1 MRILSKSVAAV
12 LLFLMLPGF
21 LWAGEC
27 IDWPRVL
34 TKYDIDGM
42 TEGKV
47 VLVEPFTNYTKK
59 TEDEWMDAGLRD
71 LLASMLASSK
81 GLIVLSGLTAK
92 YHPRGTSPDYIVNGM
107 FQHIDNTLR
116 IFIKLMQGSDKKL
129 LAQYAVA
136 APYPQSNELFVRF
149 ADTVKQIAQFL
160 KVGIDD
166 GQLVSIR
173 DATSFAQVY
182 ESYSRGRQLLEK
194 FNMNDIEVAKVWF
207 EQAKRKDYKS
217 PLGYQGM
224 ADLLTFLGYYHKQRK
239 EPFGPYFEQAQSEL
253 VNMQRLAKRSP
264 PIMLLAKKPKRVKE
278 KDIKIENRFLLGYA
292 AFTEGLMSASQANW
306 QQAAEALIRSTTFV
320 PEDAIAW
327 YQLAKIYEKLGN
339 TIEASNALR
348 KAYEV
353 NPCIEK

>member
-1 MRILSKSVAAV
+1 MRILSKGMSAV
-12 LLFLMLPGF
+12 LLFLILPGV
-21 LWAGEC
+21 LRAGEC

-34 TKYDIDGM
+34 TKYEVDAM

-47 VLVEPFTNYTKK
+47 VVIEPFTNYTKK

-92 YHPRGTSPDYIVNGM
+92 YHPRGGNPDYVIGGM
-107 FQHIDNTLR
+107 FQHIDQTLR
-116 IFIKLMQGSDKKL
+116 VFIKLMQGDDKKL
-129 LAQYAVA
+129 LAQYAIAVD
-136 APYPQSNELFVRF
+136 YPQSNELFMRF
-149 ADTVKQIAQFL
+149 ADTARQIAQFL
-160 KVGIDD
+160 KTGIDE
-166 GQLVSIR
+166 GRLASIR

-194 FNMNDIEVAKVWF
+194 FGINDIEVAKVWF
-207 EQAKRKDYKS
+207 EQAKRRDYKS

-224 ADLLTFLGYYHKQRK
+224 ADLMTFLGYYHKQRK

-264 PIMLLAKKPKRVKE
+264 PIMLLAKKPVKIKE
-278 KDIKIENRFLLGYA
+278 QETKIENRFLLGHA
-292 AFTEGLMSASQANW
+292 AFNEGLMTAGQANW
-306 QQAAEALIRSTTFV
+306 QKAAEAFIRAATFV

-327 YQLAKIYEKLGN
+327 YQLARVYEQMGN
-339 TIEASNALR
+339 APAASNALQ